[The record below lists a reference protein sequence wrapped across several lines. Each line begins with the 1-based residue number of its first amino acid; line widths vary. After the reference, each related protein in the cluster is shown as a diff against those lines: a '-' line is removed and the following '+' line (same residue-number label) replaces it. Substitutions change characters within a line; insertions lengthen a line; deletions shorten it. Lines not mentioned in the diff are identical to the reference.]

1 MSIITLLTD
10 FGADDEYVGLMK
22 GVVLT
27 INPDATIIDITH
39 HIGPQDIVQAAYTI
53 NSTYPYFPAGTI
65 HLIVVDPGVGTER
78 AILAVKAN
86 HQFFLAPDNGVLT
99 LLLNEDNGA
108 SIIRVTN
115 SNYFLN
121 SVSHTFHGRDIF
133 SPVGAHISRG
143 VNLKALGTET
153 DLSHVVRLKDLH
165 AQIDQNGA
173 LIGRVVSIDNFG
185 NLITNIDA
193 GMLAHSHK
201 TSSAA
206 ITRVSIGGHVV
217 NGLSTTYGN
226 VDSNTPAALIGSR
239 GYLEIA
245 VNGGSAAQYFNI
257 SKGDVVQ
264 VKVKSGYKGRPE

>member
-10 FGADDEYVGLMK
+10 FGVDDEYVGLMK

-27 INPDATIIDITH
+27 INPDVTIVDITH

-53 NSTYPYFPAGTI
+53 SSTYPYFPAGTI

-86 HQFFLAPDNGVLT
+86 CQFFLAPDNGVLT
-99 LLLNEDNGA
+99 LLLNEDNEA
-108 SIIRVTN
+108 TIIRVTN

-121 SVSHTFHGRDIF
+121 PVSHTFHGRDIF

-143 VNLKALGTET
+143 VNLKAFGTET
-153 DLSHVVRLKDLH
+153 DLTHVVRLKDFH
-165 AQIDQNGA
+165 AQIDQNGD

-193 GMLAHSHK
+193 GMLAHSCK
-201 TSSAA
+201 TGSAVKA
-206 ITRVSIGGHVV
+206 CVTIGGHVV
-217 NGLSTTYGN
+217 KGLSTTYAN
-226 VDSNTPAALIGSR
+226 VELNTPAALIGSR
-239 GYLEIA
+239 GYMEIA
-245 VNGGSAAQYFNI
+245 VNGGSAAQFFNI
-257 SKGDVVQ
+257 HRGDNVQ
-264 VKVKSGYKGRPE
+264 VKVKPGSEGRPK

>member
-10 FGADDEYVGLMK
+10 FGVDDEYVGLMK

-27 INPDATIIDITH
+27 INPDVTIVDITH
-39 HIGPQDIVQAAYTI
+39 DIGPQDIAQAAYTVK
-53 NSTYPYFPAGTI
+53 STYPYFPAGTT

-99 LLLNEDNGA
+99 LLLNEDNEA
-108 SIIRVTN
+108 TIIRVTN
-115 SNYFLN
+115 SNYFLDT
-121 SVSHTFHGRDIF
+121 VSHTFHGRDIF
-133 SPVGAHISRG
+133 SPVGAYISKG

-153 DLSHVVRLKDLH
+153 DLTHVVRLKDLH
-165 AQIDQNGA
+165 AQISQNGD

-193 GMLAHSHK
+193 DLLSHSCK
-201 TSSAA
+201 TGSAA
-206 ITRVSIGGHVV
+206 RACVFVGGHVV
-217 NGLSTTYGN
+217 KGLCTTYAN
-226 VDSNTPAALIGSR
+226 VELHTPAALIGSR

-245 VNGGSAAQYFNI
+245 VNGGSAAKFFNI
-257 SKGDVVQ
+257 RKGENVQ
-264 VKVKSGYKGRPE
+264 VTVKPGYKGPQ